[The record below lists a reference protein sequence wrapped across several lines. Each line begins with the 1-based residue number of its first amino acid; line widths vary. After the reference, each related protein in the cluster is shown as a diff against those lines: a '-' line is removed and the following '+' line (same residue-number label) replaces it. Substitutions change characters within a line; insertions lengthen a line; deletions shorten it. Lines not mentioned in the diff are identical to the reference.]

1 MANII
6 TFIDWQKWL
15 RLGCLFFCCL
25 PIGLYAQDEAA
36 EDMAPKAIYLPIK
49 PSFVVNYGGEGR
61 LKYIK
66 AELTVRLDN
75 AEAASSVRHHLPY
88 IRNNLVRLFSS
99 QTDETLESQ
108 EGKELLRQD
117 ALKEIQKIIM
127 DEDGLEG
134 VRDVLFNALII
145 QK

>member
-1 MANII
+1 MCVV
-6 TFIDWQKWL
+6 
-15 RLGCLFFCCL
+15 RLVAIKAVLLILYGL
-25 PIGLYAQDEAA
+25 PLLAYAEGEDVEA
-36 EDMAPKAIYLPIK
+36 MGPKAIYLPIK
-49 PSFVVNYGGEGR
+49 PSFIVNYGGEGR

-66 AELTVRLDN
+66 ADLTVRLEN
-75 AEAASSVRHHLPY
+75 STAAASVRHHLPY
-88 IRNNLVRLFSS
+88 VRNNLVRLFSS

-127 DEDGLEG
+127 DEDKVEG
-134 VRDVLFNALII
+134 VQDVLFNSLII